1 MFVVHLGAGGGRSTH
16 FQQAN
21 EKNNNSK
28 KRRHVHANKQTN
40 SHTKKIGDIACV
52 TWYNLP
58 IFQLHLCDQF
68 TDITKFDQHSTWI
81 FRRHYRKIHKQTHT
95 EFVTIGNRM
104 ISFGLLD
111 NSSTSFSMA
120 NLSQTACSFYACTL
134 SPLSLFFPLFSCLLT
149 VNSVILHW
157 KCLSFDILSLKNLGD
172 DRRAPRRRRNKI
184 NTANSLSERCCVVSA
199 GGFNLKYVM
208 MWRHTHHQ
216 NGCRI
221 ELMLKLL
228 EYI

>member
-1 MFVVHLGAGGGRSTH
+1 MVDRLIF
-16 FQQAN
+16 
-21 EKNNNSK
+21 
-28 KRRHVHANKQTN
+28 NKQTKKTTTVKKEGTSTRTN
-40 SHTKKIGDIACV
+40 KQTATRKKIGDIACV

-68 TDITKFDQHSTWI
+68 SDITKFAQHSTWI

-104 ISFGLLD
+104 ISIGLLD

-157 KCLSFDILSLKNLGD
+157 KRLSFDILSLKNLGD
-172 DRRAPRRRRNKI
+172 ERREEEEI
-184 NTANSLSERCCVVSA
+184 
-199 GGFNLKYVM
+199 
-208 MWRHTHHQ
+208 
-216 NGCRI
+216 
-221 ELMLKLL
+221 KLTQQ
-228 EYI
+228 IH